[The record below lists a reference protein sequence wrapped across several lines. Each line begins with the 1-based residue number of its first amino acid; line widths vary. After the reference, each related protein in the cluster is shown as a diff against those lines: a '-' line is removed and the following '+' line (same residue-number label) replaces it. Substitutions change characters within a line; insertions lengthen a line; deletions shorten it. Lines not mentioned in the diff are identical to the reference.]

1 MYWDDEQH
9 ADAVYRVPDD
19 IVDLAFAITCRCLPL
34 DHAYALSQALHAA
47 LPWLHDEPGAGIHL
61 IHGAESGNGWYRPQN
76 PGADLLFLSRRTRL
90 TLRLPKTRV
99 ADARAL
105 DGSVLHIDGYPLQI
119 KEAVVRPLG
128 TLPTVFARY
137 VSAQESDSEERFLEW
152 AADELRSLGV
162 PIKKMLCGKSHPIGT
177 PRGAVFTRSLMVA
190 DLDPEYSVRLQQ
202 QGIGPLRK
210 MGCGLF
216 IPHKGIRAIR
226 EELDAR

>member
-1 MYWDDEQH
+1 MYWDDEQR
-9 ADAVYRVPDD
+9 AEAVYRVPDD
-19 IVDLAFAITCRCLPL
+19 VVDLAFAIICRCLPL
-34 DHAYALSQALHAA
+34 DHAYALSRSLHAA

-99 ADARAL
+99 ADARKL

-119 KEAVVRPLG
+119 KEAAVRPLSA
-128 TLPTVFARY
+128 LPTLFARY
-137 VSAQESDSEERFLEW
+137 VAAQESDGEDRFLEW
-152 AADELRSLGV
+152 VADELRSLGV

-177 PRGAVFTRSLMVA
+177 PQGAVSTRSLMIA
-190 DLDPEYSVRLQQ
+190 DLDPEHSVRLQQ

-216 IPHKGIRAIR
+216 LPHKGIRAIR